1 VVHGQRLNDAKRA
14 PRSNH
19 NARMR
24 RLVRILV
31 SPLEHHR
38 CDGVEL
44 SDVMPGDAPGLA
56 PVNRFRHIKTL
67 QAREM
72 MRAPPPEMA
81 ALVDRH
87 NVCEIVGELVDDHV
101 DDRVLVA
108 LQGRDLL
115 EHLAFSGG

>member
-1 VVHGQRLNDAKRA
+1 
-14 PRSNH
+14 
-19 NARMR
+19 MC
-24 RLVRILV
+24 RLVP
-31 SPLEHHR
+31 PLEHHW
-38 CDGVEL
+38 CNGMKL
-44 SDVMPGDAPGLA
+44 SDMVAWYASGLA
-56 PVNRFRHIKTL
+56 PMNFFRHIKAL
-67 QAREM
+67 QACEM